1 MWPYRIDQEGA
12 HHEGMTATTAI
23 CRPPAQRLLGPY
35 HASLPVTDV
44 ESAADWFATVLGFE
58 QCFLIE
64 EGNRVVG
71 AQLEH
76 ANGTVVVL
84 RADPA
89 RAAAL
94 SGFPA
99 LAFGVPDREALRHW
113 ADHLSDL
120 GVIHTEVSAAHLG
133 WEVRLWG
140 PDMIELRLSTGRQ
153 PVHA

>member
-1 MWPYRIDQEGA
+1 
-12 HHEGMTATTAI
+12 MTATTAI
-23 CRPPAQRLLGPY
+23 SRQPAQRLLGLY

-58 QCFLIE
+58 QCRLFE

-71 AQLEH
+71 AELEH
-76 ANGTVVVL
+76 PNGTIVVL

-89 RAAAL
+89 RAVAL

-99 LAFGVPDREALRHW
+99 LAFTVPDREVLRRL

-120 GVIHTEVSAAHLG
+120 GVIHTEVNAAHLG
-133 WEVRLWG
+133 WEIRLWG
-140 PDMIELRLSTGRQ
+140 PDMIEMRLCTGH
-153 PVHA
+153 PWIS